1 MKLLC
6 FYRQLFKQHISYTA
20 YVQKNLIT
28 LILFLFFQI
37 LKFTDA
43 FYAPPVVM
51 VSPRLS
57 YHNNN
62 SRFSASGTCNA
73 VTAWIQV
80 TYMKLGAIFL
90 SPLRPWAAFLS
101 FPSNLLLAL
110 SLFQIFMS
118 FKESRKVF
126 FVLFFPYF
134 SNQPVHATVSLSK
147 RPLVVTQQLR

>member
-1 MKLLC
+1 MELYC
-6 FYRQLFKQHISYTA
+6 FYRQLLKQHISYTA
-20 YVQKNLIT
+20 YVQKNLIA

-37 LKFTDA
+37 IKFTDA
-43 FYAPPVVM
+43 FYAPPIVM

-62 SRFSASGTCNA
+62 SRFSASATCNA

-80 TYMKLGAIFL
+80 TNMKLGAIFF
-90 SPLRPWAAFLS
+90 SRCILRLPSYL

-110 SLFQIFMS
+110 SLFQFFMS

-126 FVLFFPYF
+126 FVLFFSQF
-134 SNQPVHATVSLSK
+134 F
-147 RPLVVTQQLR
+147 QLTCARHRFAF

>member
-1 MKLLC
+1 M
-6 FYRQLFKQHISYTA
+6 
-20 YVQKNLIT
+20 

-37 LKFTDA
+37 IKFTDA

-80 TYMKLGAIFL
+80 TNMKLGAIFL
-90 SPLRPWAAFLS
+90 SRCVLRLPSYL
-101 FPSNLLLAL
+101 FPSNLLLEL
-110 SLFQIFMS
+110 SLFQFFMS
-118 FKESRKVF
+118 FKKSKKVF
-126 FVLFFPYF
+126 FLFCFFPIF
-134 SNQPVHATVSLSK
+134 PTNLCTPRFRFLNDLGVPSD
-147 RPLVVTQQLR
+147 VVVMVRKYLMMLND